1 MKRSKMKKLFSKSV
15 LALVRLLSRTP
26 FCMLYAFADVAS
38 FVLYRIVR
46 YRLKVVRG
54 NLKIMFPHK
63 SDEERKEIEKRFYRH
78 FADYVVETLK
88 GVTIPKPEVM
98 KRFVI
103 RNPELIDEYNK
114 AGRSVFVY
122 SAHQGN
128 WEWFITMPQYFP
140 NSIIQTFYQPQSS
153 KLVDEITLMARTRE
167 GIVAVESQKG
177 YRHIVTCQREGKVAT
192 TLIIGDQSPHRGAQ
206 KHWTNFFG
214 KDTPFLCGPAII
226 GQKTNQV
233 LVYPSYVGYKR
244 GYYELELRLI
254 TDEPKTLSKE
264 AIIDRFA
271 AYLEDDLHRYP
282 ELWLLSHRR
291 WKHKHEDFPDE

>member
-1 MKRSKMKKLFSKSV
+1 MKSLFNKTIIG
-15 LALVRLLSRTP
+15 LIKLLSHIP
-26 FCMLYAFADVAS
+26 LCVLYVFADISA
-38 FVLYRIVR
+38 FLLYRVVR

-54 NLKIMFPHK
+54 NLEIMFPHK
-63 SDEERKEIEKRFYRH
+63 SEKERRAIEKRFYRH
-78 FADYVVETLK
+78 FADYVMETLK
-88 GVTIPKPEVM
+88 GVSIPKPEVL

-103 RNPELIDEYNK
+103 KNPELIDNYNK
-114 AGRSVFVY
+114 MGRSVFIY

-140 NSIIQTFYQPQSS
+140 NCVRQTFYQPQSS
-153 KLVDEITLMARTRE
+153 KLVDDITLLSRTRE

-177 YRHIVTCQREGKVAT
+177 YRHIVTSQRNGVVAT

-214 KDTPFLCGPAII
+214 RDTAFLYGPATI

-244 GYYELELRLI
+244 GYYEIELRLI
-254 TDEPKTLSKE
+254 TDEPKTLTKE

-271 AYLEDDLHRYP
+271 AYLEDDLNRYP

-291 WKHKHEDFPDE
+291 WKHKHEDFPNE